1 MNPFAT
7 KHFLKQF
14 LFPQFLFIHNF
25 SLQKLTALQKSS
37 KQTHCK
43 TEMASSDQWTEH
55 PHFFLGNG
63 ETSRSAAVPE
73 RWARLLGNVPYC
85 TALEKRGKVSLSICV
100 GLAPRRWGCGGGV
113 KPSRVG
119 KDGPTHPPLK
129 QNGHHCD
136 NLISDVRHRH
146 VKFKHLLEL
155 KTVQTVCQNN
165 LNTSTSVEQLTQHRF
180 AKQFWVCTNNFSLNP
195 SINPKAAWQA
205 RTRGSA
211 GQGSR
216 EETRTSTLLTQRNKE
231 VSQVKP
237 NLLAANLLLVRLL

>member
-1 MNPFAT
+1 MWEPRVIYQQSYIYTTVNIIRSREPFRYKT
-7 KHFLKQF
+7 
-14 LFPQFLFIHNF
+14 FPQTIPCSSISFHPQLLSSKINC
-25 SLQKLTALQKSS
+25 SPKSS

-146 VKFKHLLEL
+146 VKFKHLW
-155 KTVQTVCQNN
+155 N
-165 LNTSTSVEQLTQHRF
+165 
-180 AKQFWVCTNNFSLNP
+180 
-195 SINPKAAWQA
+195 
-205 RTRGSA
+205 
-211 GQGSR
+211 
-216 EETRTSTLLTQRNKE
+216 
-231 VSQVKP
+231 
-237 NLLAANLLLVRLL
+237 